1 MKHKNPFFTQ
11 IAVAIL
17 LVMSVGCSNQN
28 SIDENRTET
37 PFEENGTT
45 QEAPVAQEQNE
56 TFIEENST
64 QVNETTPEEGPTPAE
79 ENQTDLNE
87 TLVLESDENVT
98 EANETAEINTT
109 NEVNETIGVEETP
122 PTIVLKGLP
131 TVTLDISQYFDD
143 PGVEAWDE
151 QDGNLSANV
160 VVESNLLQGV
170 EGNYTVIYR
179 VEDSAGNRAE
189 VQRYIQLIDRL
200 KALSTDS
207 YRRNWFERAK
217 AKWNEL
223 HPDNN
228 YTYAYYTYDFPADG
242 DRIAGTPP
250 DAPISPKEWMQNA
263 GLGFSK
269 KVDFPYDESR
279 YKYDDTLL
287 QKWHER
293 GFRNGRLHLKAYE
306 MIDANDTTG
315 MTLRKDLLEELKI
328 LCERFVAHGMPITI
342 SMVTGDE
349 LSDDMLNHRQE
360 VFGRIISWWREIA
373 AYMKNSSHMIAFEN
387 FVEYHG
393 FDDIEIEKRDFEVEL
408 DNNETHYSGF
418 ENYKGDAIT
427 NWVRSPGYSNL
438 IAEISK
444 VIRITNPD
452 RIVAYKANAIG
463 RIGIVNVTPWRW
475 RSEGDYLGITNH
487 EEPYWMLGYG
497 GSANMKVDFIR
508 AIRSS
513 DPQEQE
519 ELLESAK
526 YDSWGPAVE
535 YYNGTHLPVWISLW
549 GIKLEEDRVASDLNG
564 TDVNSSEIVAY
575 IDWYQGHI
583 HNDPIDEEGNHVR
596 FSSGFQQ
603 THWVWDY
610 DKNDWFT
617 GTLDERWEHFEEVG
631 EALSRWALTYPQSED
646 SP

>member
-1 MKHKNPFFTQ
+1 
-11 IAVAIL
+11 
-17 LVMSVGCSNQN
+17 
-28 SIDENRTET
+28 
-37 PFEENGTT
+37 
-45 QEAPVAQEQNE
+45 
-56 TFIEENST
+56 
-64 QVNETTPEEGPTPAE
+64 
-79 ENQTDLNE
+79 
-87 TLVLESDENVT
+87 
-98 EANETAEINTT
+98 
-109 NEVNETIGVEETP
+109 
-122 PTIVLKGLP
+122 
-131 TVTLDISQYFDD
+131 LDISQHFDD

-189 VQRYIQLIDRL
+189 VQRNIQLIDRL
-200 KALSTDS
+200 KALSTES

-263 GLGFSK
+263 GLGLMK
-269 KVDFPYDESR
+269 KISFPYDESR

-293 GFRNGRLHLKAYE
+293 GIRNGRLHLRIYE
-306 MIDANDTTG
+306 MVDSNDTTG
-315 MTLRKDLLEELKI
+315 TRLNRQYLSELKE
-328 LCERFVAHGMPITI
+328 LCERFVAHGIPITI
-342 SMVTGDE
+342 TFATGDE
-349 LSDDMLNHRQE
+349 LSQDMPNHRKE
-360 VFGRIISWWREIA
+360 VFGRLISWWREIA
-373 AYMKNSSHMIAFEN
+373 AYMKNSSHQIAFEN

-393 FDDIEIEKRDFEVEL
+393 FDDIPLEKRDFKIEL
-408 DNNETHYSGF
+408 DNHETHYEGF
-418 ENYKGDAIT
+418 KNDNGDAIT

-452 RIVAYKANAIG
+452 RIVVYKANGIG
-463 RIGIVNVTPWRW
+463 RRGMVNVTPWRW
-475 RSEGDYLGITNH
+475 GTEGDYLKINNKR
-487 EEPYWMLGYG
+487 EPYWLLGTG
-497 GSANMKVDFIR
+497 GSANLKIDFIR

-513 DPQEQE
+513 DDSQKKD
-519 ELLESAK
+519 LLESAK
-526 YDSWGPAVE
+526 IATWGPAMT
-535 YYNGTHLPVWISLW
+535 YYNGTHTPVWISLW
-549 GIKLEEDRVASDLNG
+549 GIKVDDDKVEEDLDGEDVT
-564 TDVNSSEIVAY
+564 TDEIVAY
-575 IDWYQGHI
+575 IDWYQSHI

-603 THWVWDY
+603 TPWVWDY